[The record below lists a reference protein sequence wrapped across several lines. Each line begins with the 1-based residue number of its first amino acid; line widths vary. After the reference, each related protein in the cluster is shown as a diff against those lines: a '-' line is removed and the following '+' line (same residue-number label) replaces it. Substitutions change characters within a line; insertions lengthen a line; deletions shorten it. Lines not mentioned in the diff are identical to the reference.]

1 MKPSARIGI
10 IKQYLSNATVV
21 VDGTP
26 IYLPLVKN
34 YTESILDDISMI
46 LRGHSVTITKRKQP

>member
-34 YTESILDDISMI
+34 YTESVLEDISMI
-46 LRGHSVTITKRKQP
+46 LRGYSVTVKQRKQP